1 MAKNEQ
7 NSTQYINP
15 GFFWLD
21 ELGIILPIVGHISK
35 FYAEIWSNFTRQ
47 GRTTVASVNN
57 GKTKFKTKLIAK
69 LNIYLVTITIVKI
82 VSDLLQKFHF
92 Y

>member
-69 LNIYLVTITIVKI
+69 LNIVKI